1 MENSNKIKT
10 EQGSILS
17 KVKASFTSKKF
28 KGGAYSTAISII
40 VIIIVLLVN
49 IFVTKLDLKV
59 DVSSENMYTMTD
71 ETKEYVKTIKDD
83 ITIYYLAKAG
93 GEEATFTEIIEKYD
107 KLSDH
112 ISVEYKDPVQYPKF
126 ASQYVEDSVS
136 ENSVL
141 VVNNTNGK
149 AKYVDRSDMIL
160 SEIDYQTYQS
170 NVTGIDVEGQV
181 TSALFYVTTEN
192 LPVMYMLEGHG
203 ESAISETLLS
213 SLEKINVTTNTL
225 SLMKEKSIPEDCSI
239 LFINGPQTDYSEE
252 ELAMIKE
259 YLAAGGDAIIL
270 VDYAAEGLVNFQSLI
285 NYYGAE
291 FVNGI
296 VLEGDSGYY
305 MGQYITDIVPTLN
318 SHDITTSIKA
328 DKAVVVAPYAVGI
341 KSLDSK
347 RSTIDIQPFMS
358 SSESSYSKVNV
369 NSQII
374 EKEEADIAGPFSLGV
389 TITENYNDIETKL
402 VVYGSSAFIEENM
415 LSYPSIGNLDMFVKS
430 VNFVADREDSLAI
443 RTRSIKQQYLSLTAA
458 EVNLWSAVV
467 VILIPVSILALGGYI
482 CIRRRKR

>member
-1 MENSNKIKT
+1 MNNSNKINR
-10 EQGSILS
+10 EQGSIFS
-17 KVKASFTSKKF
+17 SIKASFTSKKF
-28 KGGAYSTAISII
+28 KGGVYSTTISII
-40 VIIIVLLVN
+40 VIIMVLLVN

-93 GEEATFTEIIEKYD
+93 SEDAAFAEIIEKYD

-141 VVNNTNGK
+141 VVNHTNGK
-149 AKYVDRSDMIL
+149 AKYVDRSNMII
-160 SEIDYQTYQS
+160 SEINYQTYQS
-170 NVTGIDVEGQV
+170 SVTGIDVEGQV
-181 TSALFYVTTEN
+181 TSALLYVTTEN
-192 LPVMYMLEGHG
+192 LPVMYMVEGHG
-203 ESAISETLLS
+203 ETAISETLRS

-225 SLMKEKSIPEDCSI
+225 SMVREKSIPEDCSI

-252 ELAMIKE
+252 EVAMIKE

-285 NYYGAE
+285 HYYGTE
-291 FVNGI
+291 LVEGI
-296 VLEGDSGYY
+296 VLEGDSGHY

-328 DKAVVVAPYAVGI
+328 DKKVVVAPYAVGI
-341 KSLDSK
+341 KTLDSA
-347 RSTIDIQPFMS
+347 RSTIDIQPLMS
-358 SSESSYSKVNV
+358 SSDSSYSKVNV
-369 NSQII
+369 NSQMIQ
-374 EKEEADIAGPFSLGV
+374 KEETDITGPFSLGV
-389 TITENYNDIETKL
+389 AITENYNDIETKL
-402 VVYGSSAFIEENM
+402 VIYGSAAFIEESM
-415 LSYPSIGNLDMFVKS
+415 LSFPSIGNLDMFVKS
-430 VNFVADREDSLAI
+430 VNFVADQEDSLAI
-443 RTRSIKQQYLSLTAA
+443 RTRSISQQYLSLTAA
-458 EVNLWSAVV
+458 QVNFWSALV
-467 VILIPVSILALGGYI
+467 VILIPISILALGGYI
-482 CIRRRKR
+482 CIRRRKK